1 MKEKQIKIIICVV
14 IGLGVLLSGG
24 IFIKNKREQRRR
36 EEAQKEIDTLKRV
49 IESSQIPD
57 STLDN
62 PWSLGGVKPQ

>member
-1 MKEKQIKIIICVV
+1 MKEKQIKIIVCVV

-62 PWSLGGVKPQ
+62 PWSWGGVKPQ

>member
-62 PWSLGGVKPQ
+62 PWSWGGVKPQ

>member
-1 MKEKQIKIIICVV
+1 MKEKQIKIIVCVV

-24 IFIKNKREQRRR
+24 IFVKNKSEQRRR

-62 PWSLGGVKPQ
+62 PWSWGGVKPQ

>member
-36 EEAQKEIDTLKRV
+36 EEAQKEIDALKRV

-57 STLDN
+57 STLEN
-62 PWSLGGVKPQ
+62 PWSWGGVKPQ

>member
-57 STLDN
+57 STLEN
-62 PWSLGGVKPQ
+62 PWSWGGVKPQ